1 MLADIVNIAEVAQIL
16 KQGRLSEVRFFEDYM
31 IDPNAIKGMIDVDD
45 VWGPMDALANTL
57 GV

>member
-1 MLADIVNIAEVAQIL
+1 MTQIL

-31 IDPNAIKGMIDVDD
+31 IDPNAIEGMIDVDD

>member
-1 MLADIVNIAEVAQIL
+1 MLEDVANIAEVAQIL

-31 IDPNAIKGMIDVDD
+31 IDPNAIEGMIDVDD

>member
-1 MLADIVNIAEVAQIL
+1 M
-16 KQGRLSEVRFFEDYM
+16 S
-31 IDPNAIKGMIDVDD
+31 DPNAIEGMMDVDD

>member
-1 MLADIVNIAEVAQIL
+1 MLADVANIAEVAQIL

-31 IDPNAIKGMIDVDD
+31 IAPNAIEGMMDVDD

>member
-31 IDPNAIKGMIDVDD
+31 SDPNAIEGMMDVDD

>member
-1 MLADIVNIAEVAQIL
+1 MLADVANIAEVAQIL

-31 IDPNAIKGMIDVDD
+31 IDPNAIEGMIDVDD

>member
-1 MLADIVNIAEVAQIL
+1 VLADVANIAEVAQIL

-31 IDPNAIKGMIDVDD
+31 IDPNAIGGMIDVDD